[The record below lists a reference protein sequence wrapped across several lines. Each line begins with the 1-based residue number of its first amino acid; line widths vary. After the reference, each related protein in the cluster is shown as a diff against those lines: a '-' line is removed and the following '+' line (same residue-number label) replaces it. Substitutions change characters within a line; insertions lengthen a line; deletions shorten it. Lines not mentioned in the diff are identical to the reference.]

1 MKRKNENFPRK
12 GRTAT
17 REARRRQLID
27 ATIESIAKR
36 GLTNTT
42 LAEVTKGAKLSHGI
56 VNFHFQSKELLLIET
71 FRFLSV
77 EYSANWRAALEKAGS
92 TAKERL
98 AAMVDADFDPAVCNP
113 AKVAAWFAFLGDTK
127 YRPAYLDLLVK
138 DDQKRLKE
146 FERSCR
152 SIDREGE
159 YGHEDPSM
167 IAKSLESLIDGLWLN
182 ILINPRSFRR
192 RDARGIC
199 RGFLGVVFPRHFP
212 PAGTPRKT
220 DPK

>member
-1 MKRKNENFPRK
+1 MKQKNENFPRK

-27 ATIESIAKR
+27 ATIDSIAKR

-77 EYSANWRAALEKAGS
+77 EYSASWRAALEKAGP

-98 AAMVDADFDPAVCNP
+98 AAMVKADFDPAICNP

-127 YRPAYLDLLVK
+127 YRPAYLEFLVK
-138 DDQKRLKE
+138 EDRERLTE

-152 SIDREGE
+152 SIEREGE
-159 YGHEDPSM
+159 YGHDDPSI

-182 ILINPRSFRR
+182 ILINPKSYRRS
-192 RDARGIC
+192 DAREIC

-212 PAGTPRKT
+212 PAG
-220 DPK
+220 DPQEN